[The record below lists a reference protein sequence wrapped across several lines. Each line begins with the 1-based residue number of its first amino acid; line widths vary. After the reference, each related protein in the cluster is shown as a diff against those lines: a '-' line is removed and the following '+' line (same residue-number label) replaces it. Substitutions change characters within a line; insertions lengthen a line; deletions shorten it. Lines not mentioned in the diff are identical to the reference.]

1 MTRSFRTALPLA
13 AILLALAGTGSAYA
27 ADTPADDFTGETADA
42 VYTAASA
49 QTCSDPDVSPL
60 LSSFNDD
67 DLYFTAPGGSFE
79 GRMDGWQLEDGATVS
94 DGSSLLGILGGERS
108 LSLPV
113 GASATS
119 PEFCVDER
127 YPKFRLS
134 TAQLGDKGN
143 AKVSVSVIYPGLE
156 KNVRHAKDVDAQ
168 RGRWQLSGKID
179 LKPQYGMKKRGW
191 RLVALRFA
199 VPKGESSTDVR
210 VDDVVVD
217 PRARF

>member
-1 MTRSFRTALPLA
+1 VTRSFRSALPLA
-13 AILLALAGTGSAYA
+13 CLLLALGGAGTAYA
-27 ADTPADDFTGETADA
+27 DDTPADDFTGETADA
-42 VYTAASA
+42 IYTPASA
-49 QTCSDPDVSPL
+49 ETCSDPEVAPL
-60 LSSFNDD
+60 LSSFKDD

-79 GRMDGWQLEDGATVS
+79 GGTDGWQLEGGAAVS
-94 DGSSLLGILGGERS
+94 DGSNLLDVLGGDRS

-113 GASATS
+113 GATATS

-143 AKVSVSVIYPGLE
+143 AKVRVSVIYPGLE

-168 RGRWQLSGKID
+168 RGRWQLSAKID

-191 RLVALRFA
+191 RLVALRFE
-199 VPKGESSTDVR
+199 VPKGEASADVR